1 MNEAAKV
8 KRPVGRPTKY
18 KPEYCERVIALGKE
32 GYSHAELAAD
42 LEVDK
47 ASLYDWAA
55 AHEEFSTALRAA
67 KTYEQAWFERE
78 ARSNMKNRDF
88 NANLWYRSAA
98 SRFREDYTERKE
110 TQLTGAN
117 GGAVQVETKS
127 KIDVKALDPDQ
138 REALKNLLLAAKKEG
153 ANK

>member
-1 MNEAAKV
+1 MSESAKV